1 MIYLGDSGSTMLGFI
16 LAWLLIESS
25 QSTSGQVIPATIAL
39 WFIAIPLMDTVFL
52 FIARPLTGKS
62 PFEPGTDHL
71 HHLLELHGISRAKVV
86 LLLYGAGIVLGG
98 AGLVIFKIPAMEKMS
113 VYFFLGVF
121 ALYVVLMRFEKSTL
135 SK

>member
-1 MIYLGDSGSTMLGFI
+1 M
-16 LAWLLIESS
+16 AN
-25 QSTSGQVIPATIAL
+25 
-39 WFIAIPLMDTVFL
+39 
-52 FIARPLTGKS
+52 
-62 PFEPGTDHL
+62 
-71 HHLLELHGISRAKVV
+71 VV

-98 AGLVIFKIPAMEKMS
+98 AGLVLFKVPAMEKMS